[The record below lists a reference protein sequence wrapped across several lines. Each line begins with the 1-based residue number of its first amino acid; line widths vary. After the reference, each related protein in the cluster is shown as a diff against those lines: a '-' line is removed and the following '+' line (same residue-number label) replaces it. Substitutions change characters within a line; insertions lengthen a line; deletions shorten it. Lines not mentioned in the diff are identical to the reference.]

1 MVLSFQVLVLKN
13 SKRCLKHIA
22 DLASQF
28 AEKRS
33 CHGLLKSIDT
43 PCRQLNP
50 GRSHGVFRTEYIVY
64 NVNNRKEM
72 HCDRKTQARQWPE
85 EAEA

>member
-33 CHGLLKSIDT
+33 VVAS
-43 PCRQLNP
+43 
-50 GRSHGVFRTEYIVY
+50 
-64 NVNNRKEM
+64 
-72 HCDRKTQARQWPE
+72 
-85 EAEA
+85 